1 MAEAKKCDRCGNYYD
16 DNTYG
21 SVKQDDK
28 GNLVGTGYT
37 IIGID
42 ILKNIGG
49 RNIHDEHF
57 DLCDSC
63 IVKFYLFMNELDIHE
78 CEVKKND

>member
-16 DNTYG
+16 NTYG
-21 SVKQDDK
+21 SVKQNDK
-28 GNLVGTGYT
+28 GDLIGTGYT

-49 RNIHDEHF
+49 RHIHDEHF